1 MTEHLALGVDIGG
14 TGIKAGI
21 VDLETGHI
29 QGERIAV
36 PTPKPG
42 TIAAVTGA
50 VHELVRELDPDAT
63 LPLGIGFPAALRR
76 GMALSAV
83 NLADEWQFSDV
94 PSAFSVEFQRPVAVI
109 NDGDAAGLAEVLYGS
124 GRGVSG
130 TILVV
135 TLGTGVG
142 TSLIYNGRLIPNVE
156 FGGLP
161 VRGKP
166 AGERVPNSVRK
177 RLKLSWRRWARD
189 LTLFM
194 EQLDIAASPELVI
207 IGGGVSK
214 KAHKFVPL
222 IRAGMRVV
230 PASLRNDAGIA
241 GAAAN
246 AAFTLPRPK
255 QEE

>member
-1 MTEHLALGVDIGG
+1 MSENCALGVDIGG

-21 VDLETGHI
+21 VNLESG
-29 QGERIAV
+29 QLESERISMA
-36 PTPKPG
+36 TPKPA
-42 TIAAVTGA
+42 TIKAVTNA
-50 VHELVRELDPDAT
+50 VHDLVRQLDADAN

-83 NLADEWQFSDV
+83 NLADEWQYSDV
-94 PSAFSVEFQRPVAVI
+94 IAAFSKEFERPVAVI

-124 GRGVSG
+124 GRGVHG

-142 TSLIYNGRLIPNVE
+142 TSLIYNGRLIPNIE
-156 FGGLP
+156 FGGLH

-166 AGERVPNSVRK
+166 AGERVANSVRQRK
-177 RLKLSWRRWARD
+177 KLSWGRWAKD
-189 LTLFM
+189 LSNFI

-207 IGGGVSK
+207 LGGGVSK

-222 IRAGMRVV
+222 IRASVRVV

-246 AAFTLPRPK
+246 AAFTLPRS
-255 QEE
+255 